1 MSSFFLFSAS
11 ITLVLLSTLSLSTA
25 DLVDTDGDPI
35 RSGKNYYI
43 IPINTTTP
51 TSGLT
56 YYAQKEVQCPLYI
69 TKDKTENS
77 GGTPVWIWTQKD
89 EPGPISLDEPVSL
102 IFESEYYT
110 PCLELLAWGMTM
122 DPSGRKVYI
131 TAGSGNTTAALYEHP
146 FTITKKENSPTSTYE
161 LKYKTGTSLGLYE
174 DDGLLG
180 FAPNPTMVSFV
191 KAGYFLELPTTS
203 KIQ

>member
-1 MSSFFLFSAS
+1 MSSFLISAS
-11 ITLVLLSTLSLSTA
+11 ITLVLLSTLSVSTA
-25 DLVDTDGDPI
+25 DLVDIDGDLI
-35 RSGKNYYI
+35 RSGKSYYI

-77 GGTPVWIWTQKD
+77 GGTPVKIWTQKD
-89 EPGPISLDEPVSL
+89 EPGPISLDEPVSI
-102 IFESEYYT
+102 IFEAEYFM
-110 PCLELLAWGMTM
+110 PCVKLPAWGITI
-122 DPSGRKVYI
+122 DPLGRKVYI
-131 TAGSGNTTAALYEHP
+131 TAGRENTALDDYP
-146 FTITKKENSPTSTYE
+146 FTITKKDSSSASTYE
-161 LKYKTGTSLGLYE
+161 LKYGTETSLGLYE